1 MDDEEKYL
9 TDKLEEKQK
18 ELEELE
24 KEKNPIRQKFR
35 KIKEQCVD
43 MKCLITML
51 LTALDNDFNIPK
63 IEEIIDYL
71 EILKNHL
78 NNHDKSLD
86 EFFEQLQL
94 PEGKAKLISLSYHK
108 FRD

>member
-1 MDDEEKYL
+1 MHGDEKHL
-9 TDKLEEKQK
+9 TDKAEENQK
-18 ELEELE
+18 ELKELE
-24 KEKNPIRQKFR
+24 KENNPIRQQFR
-35 KIKEQCVD
+35 EIKEQCEG
-43 MKCLITML
+43 MNCLITML

-63 IEEIIDYL
+63 TTEIIDYL

-78 NNHDKSLD
+78 KRHDKSLD

-94 PEGKAKLISLSYHK
+94 PESKAKLISLSYHK